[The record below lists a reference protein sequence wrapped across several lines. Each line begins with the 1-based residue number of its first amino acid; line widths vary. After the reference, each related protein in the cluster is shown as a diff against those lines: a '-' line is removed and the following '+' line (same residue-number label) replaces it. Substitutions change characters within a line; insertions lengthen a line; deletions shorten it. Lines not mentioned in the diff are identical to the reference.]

1 MKKILL
7 VGSGAREHV
16 LAETILRSPQGAE
29 LYVFAKTKN
38 PGIMHM
44 AQGYHLGNLMSN
56 EDVVTYA
63 REVCPDLVIIG
74 PEDPI
79 GNGLADALLVAGFD
93 AVAPFQKVAQLEASK
108 SFTRDLLAKYKIP
121 GNPRYGV
128 FSDAKEAEHF
138 AKGLEKD
145 GLEFVIKA
153 DGLMGGKGVRV
164 QGDHFET
171 IAEGMD
177 FVNECIA
184 KFGRVVLEEKLIG
197 QEFSLM
203 SFADGIHTIDMPIVQ
218 DHKRAFV
225 DDKGPN
231 TGGMGT
237 YSDRDHLLP
246 FLRTED
252 ADEARIITQMVQ
264 EALHKETGEF
274 YRGIMYGGFIAV
286 KNGVR
291 LIEYNMRF
299 GDPEAMNTLPLLETD
314 FLELCSAMI
323 DRSLNQIHV
332 SFGPKATVC
341 KYIVPHGY
349 PDEPKKGDVVTL
361 PSHIPAGVRL
371 YYGSVDQRESGELE
385 LCGSRAIA
393 VVGVGDTIAEAE
405 QLAES
410 VASRIEGPV
419 FYRKDIGTKK
429 LIDTKV
435 AMMNAL
441 RK

>member
-56 EDVVTYA
+56 EEVVTYA
-63 REVCPDLVIIG
+63 REVCPDFVVIG

-177 FVNECIA
+177 FVSECIS

-203 SFADGIHTIDMPIVQ
+203 SFADGIHTVDMPIVQ

-252 ADEARIITQMVQ
+252 ADEARVITQMVQ

-323 DRSLNQIHV
+323 DRSLDQIHV
-332 SFGPKATVC
+332 SFGSKATVC

-349 PDEPKKGDVVTL
+349 PDEPTKGELVTL
-361 PSHIPAGVRL
+361 PSDVPAGVRL
-371 YYGSVDQRESGELE
+371 YYGSVDERESGELE

-410 VASRIEGPV
+410 VASHIEGPV

-435 AMMNAL
+435 AMMKTL